1 MIFQEF
7 YQSLYPILFYQWIS
21 LNRSTYKKDKIIFET
36 SFSNSSTRI
45 LTFQMENVI
54 GKITIWEN
62 GIVEEEI
69 QENNG
74 KQLFYL
80 HYYLAELSYGC
91 ELFEEFYK
99 ILLNH
104 NKQKIYQ
111 IALCCT
117 GGLSSAVFADEIQ
130 QACQMSHLPIMILSL
145 SLDDLKANKFP
156 FDALYLAPQIAHLE
170 TRLLN
175 HFHKPVYCIDFT
187 DYATKNFHAI
197 LQNIKHNL
205 KEEWS

>member
-74 KQLFYL
+74 KQ
-80 HYYLAELSYGC
+80 
-91 ELFEEFYK
+91 
-99 ILLNH
+99 
-104 NKQKIYQ
+104 
-111 IALCCT
+111 
-117 GGLSSAVFADEIQ
+117 
-130 QACQMSHLPIMILSL
+130 
-145 SLDDLKANKFP
+145 
-156 FDALYLAPQIAHLE
+156 
-170 TRLLN
+170 
-175 HFHKPVYCIDFT
+175 
-187 DYATKNFHAI
+187 
-197 LQNIKHNL
+197 
-205 KEEWS
+205 